1 MSGGDG
7 EVVLAVVLS
16 LPKLCMRPLPHRYA
30 AQQEYMHTH
39 LSAAAGSV
47 QVRASTFGRML
58 V

>member
-1 MSGGDG
+1 M
-7 EVVLAVVLS
+7 EKLS
-16 LPKLCMRPLPHRYA
+16 LQLCFLCLNSACALLPHRYA